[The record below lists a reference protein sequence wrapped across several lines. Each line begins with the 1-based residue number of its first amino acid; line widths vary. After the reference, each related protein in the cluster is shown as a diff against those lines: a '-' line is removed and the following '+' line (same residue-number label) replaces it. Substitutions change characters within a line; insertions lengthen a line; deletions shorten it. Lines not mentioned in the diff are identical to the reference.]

1 MGLIDKS
8 RKILIYVNTKQKL
21 EKSNILG
28 GIEIL
33 NYNLFNY
40 LKLKYLIILTS
51 KITNKIKKTK
61 WDIAISSNDSSIF
74 NSINAKKKILWLHNL
89 LQIEKA
95 FRKKYLYPLF
105 LNKPIV
111 VFVSSYLESKIS
123 KLYPFKKR
131 VVIENFLDKNFEDI
145 KPNFTRK
152 QIFTWSVQRSKG
164 LENVLDLWQ
173 NIIIKKFPKAKL
185 YIFGIKKDKKWKGLK
200 KFNIHFFGRVKKKIL
215 IKNYRSSLG
224 MICLGYDETFC
235 LNAIE
240 SMSCGQPVISFG
252 KTALKNLIVHNKN
265 GYIVKDFEDLAN
277 RLLNILKSNKK
288 KHTKII
294 KSTILFSNK
303 FYFKNIKKKWI
314 SLLKD

>member
-8 RKILIYVNTKQKL
+8 RKILMYVNTKQKL
-21 EKSNILG
+21 KKSNKLG

-40 LKLKYLIILTS
+40 LKLKYLIILTN

-61 WDIAISSNDSSIF
+61 WDIAISSNDTSIF
-74 NSINAKKKILWLHNL
+74 NSINANKKILWLHNL

-95 FRKKYLYPLF
+95 FRKKNLYPLF
-105 LNKPIV
+105 LNKPIA
-111 VFVSSYLESKIS
+111 VFVSRYLESKTS

-131 VVIENFLDKNFEDI
+131 IVIENFLDKNFENI

-152 QIFTWSVQRSKG
+152 QIFIWSVQRSKG
-164 LENVLDLWQ
+164 LENVLELWQ
-173 NIIIKKFPKAKL
+173 NTIIKEFPKARL
-185 YIFGIKKDKKWKGLK
+185 YIFGIEKDKKWKKLK
-200 KFNIHFFGRVKKKIL
+200 KFNIYFFGRVEKKIL

-252 KTALKNLIVHNKN
+252 KTALKKLILHNKN
-265 GYIVKDFEDLAN
+265 GYLVNDFEELTKI
-277 RLLNILKSNKK
+277 LLNILKSNKE
-288 KHTKII
+288 KHAKII
-294 KSTILFSNK
+294 KSSILFSNK
-303 FYFKNIKKKWI
+303 FYFKNIKKQWI
-314 SLLKD
+314 SLLKN